1 MLKYD
6 SRLKS
11 FSRQLRINMSD
22 AEQLLWRHLRRKQ
35 ILGVQF
41 YRQKPIGLFIVDFYA
56 PALNLVIELDGGQ
69 HFEPEA
75 MKYDQQ
81 RDEYLRQ
88 QGLCVMRFDNLQ
100 VMKEAES
107 VLNMIYEFAGAAK
120 SDQIQIPPSPPFPKG
135 EIATGSSARGGA
147 AVVADD
153 AVDGVVC
160 FAQIEKTLGEWLSE
174 EDERA
179 YREL

>member
-1 MLKYD
+1 MLKYEP
-6 SRLKS
+6 RLK
-11 FSRQLRINMSD
+11 FYSRRLRSNMTD

-56 PALNLVIELDGGQ
+56 PALDLVIELDGGQ

-100 VMKEAES
+100 VMKETES
-107 VLNMIYEFAGAAK
+107 VLTMIVEFAEKRNPPNPLK
-120 SDQIQIPPSPPFPKG
+120 SPQPPLSKG
-135 EIATGSSARGGA
+135 EFVKGGS
-147 AVVADD
+147 
-153 AVDGVVC
+153 
-160 FAQIEKTLGEWLSE
+160 
-174 EDERA
+174 
-179 YREL
+179 

>member
-1 MLKYD
+1 MLKYEPCLKPY
-6 SRLKS
+6 SR
-11 FSRQLRINMSD
+11 RLRINMTD

-100 VMKEAES
+100 VMKETES
-107 VLNMIYEFAGAAK
+107 VLTVIYEFAK
-120 SDQIQIPPSPPFPKG
+120 SPLAPLLQRG
-135 EIATGSSARGGA
+135 ES
-147 AVVADD
+147 
-153 AVDGVVC
+153 
-160 FAQIEKTLGEWLSE
+160 
-174 EDERA
+174 
-179 YREL
+179 

>member
-1 MLKYD
+1 MLKYQP
-6 SRLKS
+6 RLKPYARRFRS
-11 FSRQLRINMSD
+11 NMTD
-22 AEQLLWRHLRRKQ
+22 AEQLLWRYLRRKQ

-56 PALNLVIELDGGQ
+56 PALALVIELDGGQ

-100 VMKEAES
+100 VMKETES
-107 VLNMIYEFAGAAK
+107 VLNMIYEFAK
-120 SDQIQIPPSPPFPKG
+120 SPQPPLTKG
-135 EIATGSSARGGA
+135 KLVKVES
-147 AVVADD
+147 
-153 AVDGVVC
+153 
-160 FAQIEKTLGEWLSE
+160 
-174 EDERA
+174 
-179 YREL
+179 